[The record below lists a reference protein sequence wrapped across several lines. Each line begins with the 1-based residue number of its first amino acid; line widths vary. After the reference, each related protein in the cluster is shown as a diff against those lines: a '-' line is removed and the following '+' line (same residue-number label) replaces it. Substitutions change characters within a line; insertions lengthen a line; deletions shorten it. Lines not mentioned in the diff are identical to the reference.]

1 MCDVYEVST
10 RGYHSWKERGLSA
23 HTLKDREILAGIERI
38 FADVSGIFCEL
49 KTKYKVSGECIV

>member
-23 HTLKDREILAGIERI
+23 HTLKDREILSGIERI
-38 FADVSGIFCEL
+38 FTDLMEYMGAL
-49 KTKYKVSGECIV
+49 KYTKS